1 MKHGI
6 GIGILA
12 FAVSGIATL
21 PAHAAGKARLFL
33 NGAFAASSLDFDETR
48 SFTEFAEQGSIATAY
63 QEKTGPGFELG
74 LQYNFS
80 RHFGVAASFQITNRD
95 GSASYQAALPHPLYL
110 GKPRT
115 ASGALSSLSYQ
126 ENAGLLDV
134 VWTGSKGKW
143 DVLLMGGA
151 TLFKVTAD
159 LVDRVQYSQSYPYDS
174 VTVTGTSKA
183 SFSDSPVG
191 FNVGGGLDYR
201 FSSRFGLGAQAR
213 FARAKAKLV
222 PSEGNSVEID
232 AGGLQVAAG
241 ARIYF

>member
-1 MKHGI
+1 MKQGI

-12 FAVSGIATL
+12 FAVSGIATH
-21 PAHAAGKARLFL
+21 PAHAAGKARLFV
-33 NGAFAASSLDFDETR
+33 NGAFAASSLDFNEHR
-48 SFTEFAEQGSIATAY
+48 SFSEFAEQGSIASAY
-63 QEKTGPGFELG
+63 KEKTGPGFELG

-80 RHFGVAASFQITNRD
+80 RHLGLAASFYITNRD
-95 GSASYQAALPHPLYL
+95 GSGSYEAALPHPLYL
-110 GKPRT
+110 DKPRA
-115 ASGALSSLSYQ
+115 ASGTLGNLSYK

-134 VWTGSKGKW
+134 VWSGSKGKW
-143 DVLLMGGA
+143 DVLLMGGV

-159 LVDRVQYSQSYPYDS
+159 LVDRIQYSQSYPYDS
-174 VTVTGTSKA
+174 VTVSGTTKA
-183 SFSDSPVG
+183 SSSDSPVG
-191 FNVGGGLDYR
+191 FNLGGGLDYR

-222 PSEGNSVEID
+222 PSQGNSVEID